1 MGVEVQSFT
10 ALKKTLC
17 LILLL
22 FVVSNVLIE
31 LMAALGFI
39 WSSELL
45 EDKNVVQY
53 LLTASVM
60 YLMFCAE

>member
-10 ALKKTLC
+10 ALKKNLC
-17 LILLL
+17 LILL

-39 WSSELL
+39 WSSKLI

-60 YLMFCAE
+60 YLMFCTE